1 MVVLGLDAG
10 GTRTL
15 GWLADERGQIVAEAR
30 GPGANLQ
37 ASGELEV
44 EKVLHQVI
52 DDAIGDRHVRP
63 SAICLGMAGVDR
75 PRDAATVRGILS
87 RIGHRARVLV
97 VNDALIALEA
107 GLPDAPGIVLIAGT
121 GSIAYGRDGQG
132 RAARAG
138 GWGYVLGDEGSGY
151 WLGRHALRAVVRA
164 ADGRG
169 PATALAAQI
178 LAHYQVSKPD
188 ELVHEIY
195 YGGMRPRAIAALSR
209 EVQAAA
215 DAGDEVATSIIDQG
229 ARELAAAAIAV
240 AHRLAF
246 VSPTV
251 ILSGGTLHGIARLR
265 ERVGA
270 RLAEELPGVT
280 VRLLDVEPAQGAVRL
295 ARALLS
301 GRATVPAYVDSLTT
315 ESRLT

>member
-1 MVVLGLDAG
+1 MVLGLDAG

-15 GWLADERGQIVAEAR
+15 GLLADEHGQIVAEAR

-52 DDAIGDRHVRP
+52 DEAIGDRHVRP
-63 SAICLGMAGVDR
+63 AAICLGMAGVDR
-75 PRDAATVRGILS
+75 PRDAETVRSILT

-121 GSIAYGRDGQG
+121 GSIAYGRDGEG

-151 WLGRHALRAVVRA
+151 WLGRQALRAVVRA

-169 PATALAAQI
+169 PATALTAQI
-178 LAHYQVSKPD
+178 LAHYQVSKPE
-188 ELVHEIY
+188 ELVHEVY

-215 DAGDEVATSIIDQG
+215 EGGDDVARSIVDQG
-229 ARELAAAAIAV
+229 ARELAAAAISV
-240 AHRLAF
+240 SRRLEFPAP
-246 VSPTV
+246 PTV
-251 ILSGGTLHGIARLR
+251 LLWGGPLHGVARLR
-265 ERVGA
+265 DRPTA
-270 RLAEELPGVT
+270 CLEEEIPGVT
-280 VRLLDVEPAQGAVRL
+280 VRLLEAEPAHGAVRL
-295 ARALLS
+295 ARAFLS
-301 GRATVPAYVDSLTT
+301 GRAAVPAYVDSL
-315 ESRLT
+315 R